1 MCMKLDVGA
10 SAYWSEIASVQT
22 LDNLLMQGKIELV
35 DYLERIPEGYI
46 SKRAELISKY
56 STPQIPQDMP
66 QVDMNMPPLGG
77 GQLVD
82 TGAQETLPTGRGYS
96 ELQRQLNR
104 AGN

>member
-1 MCMKLDVGA
+1 M
-10 SAYWSEIASVQT
+10 AYTPYGWQNPYYAPPMP
-22 LDNLLMQGKIELV
+22 DNLMQM
-35 DYLERIPEGYI
+35 RQQQMQPM
-46 SKRAELISKY
+46 
-56 STPQIPQDMP
+56 TPQMPQDMP
-66 QVDMNMPPLGG
+66 QVDMNMPPRGG